1 MVKQRVLSYELMYY
15 LYIGK
20 KRHNEFRLT
29 QYVSADR
36 ITRLIF
42 KFLYL

>member
-1 MVKQRVLSYELMYY
+1 MVEQSVLRYELMYY

-20 KRHNEFRLT
+20 KSNNEFRLT